1 MKLLPCCYHAVT
13 PAVSST
19 QSCLPTWPANAFPK
33 LHRTALHPP
42 STSKCIVL
50 PVVYTC
56 AAAGSIKSFQKAF
69 EWRKFL
75 VQRLLGKADKTP
87 ALFER
92 TCECLQSLGL
102 LLEDHSCRGGTTP
115 QLQGCDSHLLAV
127 GAYMTGMRQIDANSA
142 IMAWL
147 RSHIQVLLHSH
158 NAQMYCIFLGQ
169 VHQMLGTFSELCE
182 VVYSLV
188 EPRQDVHLGYTQL
201 QKSQPC

>member
-1 MKLLPCCYHAVT
+1 MASMACKCCFKAIQDGPESAFNEQMYC
-13 PAVSST
+13 P
-19 QSCLPTWPANAFPK
+19 SCCV
-33 LHRTALHPP
+33 H
-42 STSKCIVL
+42 S
-50 PVVYTC
+50 TC

-102 LLEDHSCRGGTTP
+102 LLEDYSCRGGTTP

-127 GAYMTGMRQIDANSA
+127 GAYMTGMRQIDANTA

-147 RSHIQVLLHSH
+147 RSHIQVLLQSYIARNVQHIS
-158 NAQMYCIFLGQ
+158 GQ
-169 VHQMLGTFSELCE
+169 VHKMVTIKDILKI
-182 VVYSLV
+182 V
-188 EPRQDVHLGYTQL
+188 
-201 QKSQPC
+201 